1 MSRNAAAMLLRRQA
15 SEMVLE
21 ASSLTDELT
30 DEEARP
36 LLAWGLEQAKAAADE
51 LALTDQATAALPAE
65 DIRSMLADQLTP
77 VRRTMKLIN
86 GLTADRY
93 DLSPEDLFEELK
105 YVVEL
110 AGRLP
115 HPPSLTDPQ
124 VPLAELTGRQA
135 DLDNAAFV
143 QAIVALLGSSSPI
156 GIDGRAQVIEAGEK
170 GDERNRANNE
180 HEAPGPGECWDRDRP
195 GDSGP
200 VFDAD
205 HRDPGPGSV

>member
-1 MSRNAAAMLLRRQA
+1 MQLRQHA

-21 ASSLTDELT
+21 ASNLTDNLT

-36 LLAWGLEQAKAAADE
+36 LLAWGLEQAKAAADK
-51 LALTDQATAALPAE
+51 LALTHRFMVAMPAE

-86 GLTADRY
+86 GLAADRH

-110 AGRLP
+110 AERLP
-115 HPPSLTDPQ
+115 HPPSLTEPR
-124 VPLAELTGRQA
+124 VPLAELSAQQA

-143 QAIVALLGSSSPI
+143 LAIVALLGSPSPI
-156 GIDGRAQVIEAGEK
+156 GADTRAQIIEAGERS
-170 GDERNRANNE
+170 GERNRAKDE
-180 HEAPGPGECWDRDRP
+180 HEAPGLGECWDRDRP
-195 GDSGP
+195 ADLGP
-200 VFDAD
+200 VLDAND
-205 HRDPGPGSV
+205 RDPRPRPV